1 MTETGKIVELNSKT
15 NTAKVQFSRK
25 SACENC
31 KMCMMTKNEMFVYT
45 TVPNTLGASVGDTV
59 TVQMAKQF
67 VITSVLVVYLIPLLL
82 LLVALVATRNLAIG
96 IQVGCASLALVV
108 GLLISILVDRK
119 IRKNNKF
126 QPKMVEIVAIE

>member
-31 KMCMMTKNEMFVYT
+31 KMCLMAKNDMFVYT
-45 TVPNTLGASVGDTV
+45 TVQNTLGASVGDTV

-67 VITSVLVVYLIPLLL
+67 VMTSVLVVYLIPLLL
-82 LLVALVATRNLAIG
+82 LMVALVSTRNLAVG
-96 IQVGCASLALVV
+96 IQVGCAFSALAV
-108 GLLISILVDRK
+108 GLIISVLVDRK

-126 QPKMVEIVAIE
+126 QPKMVEIITIE